1 MLFFADGY
9 FVILTFI
16 GLLSVCMSKENYDK
30 RGKIVSVI
38 IFIIS
43 IFLYSIPKF
52 IL

>member
-16 GLLSVCMSKENYDK
+16 GLLTVCMAKENYDK

-38 IFIIS
+38 ILF
-43 IFLYSIPKF
+43 FR
-52 IL
+52 ILLT